1 MTTAR
6 YYCRYSIA
14 DCKIINVRLAGCDN
28 DREGRGTKSS
38 PATSIHV
45 RTVRARGVVLSYVN
59 NEPFVRPLQNN
70 VQRNGVVVVVV
81 VTEPVPNRDF

>member
-1 MTTAR
+1 MITAR
-6 YYCRYSIA
+6 YHCRYSVA

-28 DREGRGTKSS
+28 DREARGTKSDTS

-45 RTVRARGVVLSYVN
+45 HARGVVLSYVN

-70 VQRNGVVVVVV
+70 VQRNGVVVVV
-81 VTEPVPNRDF
+81 TEPVPNRDF